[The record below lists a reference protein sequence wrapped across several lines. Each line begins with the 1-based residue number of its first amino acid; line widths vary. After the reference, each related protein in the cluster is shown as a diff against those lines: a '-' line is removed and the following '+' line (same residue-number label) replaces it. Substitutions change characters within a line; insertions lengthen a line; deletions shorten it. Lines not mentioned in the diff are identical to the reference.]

1 MNRNTNVMLK
11 LCTVFLMGTAGFF
24 VSCQNELNVPVE
36 TFAPHE
42 HPLSFTATIGVSTR
56 ASVDNYFEEF
66 DRIMIQNVDFYEGG
80 MSPEWVNKVGRYSYS
95 AGDIQLLLSSS
106 YWFRS
111 DECKLI
117 RAWHYGDEQEEWRE
131 YLPTA
136 WREYLPTAST
146 PLQVSVTQNERA
158 DYIQSDFIY
167 ARTTATYTTR
177 AIPLSFYHQ
186 VAKVVVN
193 VSSEGF
199 APDAEI
205 TGIDL
210 EDVYVGGEF
219 QEPALPDSPDTPVLG
234 TWTTVGDK
242 AQKIAMYKL
251 ETPNTADFEN
261 NGSVET
267 AKASYAA
274 IVIPQ
279 VDDSPEKL
287 ITIHANVDGTA
298 RELDWKSGM
307 THTYNLTLRGPGLV
321 VSFEEESLIW
331 TDGNS
336 GSGSVALP

>member
-24 VSCQNELNVPVE
+24 VSCQNELNVPVETFAPHEHPLSFTATIGVSTRASVDNPVE

-95 AGDIQLLLSSS
+95 AGDIQPLWSSS

-117 RAWHYGDEQEEWRE
+117 RAWHYGDEQEE
-131 YLPTA
+131 

-219 QEPALPDSPDTPVLG
+219 QEPALPDSPDTPV
-234 TWTTVGDK
+234 
-242 AQKIAMYKL
+242 
-251 ETPNTADFEN
+251 F
-261 NGSVET
+261 
-267 AKASYAA
+267 
-274 IVIPQ
+274 IPQ

-298 RELDWKSGM
+298 REFRYKPEKLDWKSGM

>member
-11 LCTVFLMGTAGFF
+11 LCMVFLMGTAGFF
-24 VSCQNELNVPVE
+24 VSCQNELNTPVE

-56 ASVDNYFEEF
+56 ASVDNNFEEF
-66 DRIMIQNVDFYEGG
+66 DHIMIQTVDFYEDG

-136 WREYLPTAST
+136 ST
-146 PLQVSVTQNERA
+146 PLQVSTTQNEKA

-167 ARTTATYTTR
+167 ARTTATYTIR

-210 EDVYVGGEF
+210 EDV
-219 QEPALPDSPDTPVLG
+219 
-234 TWTTVGDK
+234 
-242 AQKIAMYKL
+242 
-251 ETPNTADFEN
+251 
-261 NGSVET
+261 
-267 AKASYAA
+267 
-274 IVIPQ
+274 
-279 VDDSPEKL
+279 
-287 ITIHANVDGTA
+287 
-298 RELDWKSGM
+298 
-307 THTYNLTLRGPGLV
+307 
-321 VSFEEESLIW
+321 
-331 TDGNS
+331 
-336 GSGSVALP
+336 

>member
-11 LCTVFLMGTAGFF
+11 LCMVFLMGTAGFF
-24 VSCQNELNVPVE
+24 VSCQNELNTPVE

-56 ASVDNYFEEF
+56 ASVDNNFEEF
-66 DRIMIQNVDFYEGG
+66 DHIMIQNVDFYEDG
-80 MSPEWVNKVGRYSYS
+80 MSPEWVNKVGRYSYA
-95 AGDIQLLLSSS
+95 AGDIQLLWSSS

-136 WREYLPTAST
+136 ST
-146 PLQVSVTQNERA
+146 PLQVSTTQNEKA

-167 ARTTATYTTR
+167 ARTTATYTIR

-298 RELDWKSGM
+298 REFRYKPEKLEWKSGT
-307 THTYNLTLRGPGLV
+307 THTYNLTLSGPGLV
-321 VSFEEESLIW
+321 VSFEEENTNW
-331 TDGNS
+331 TDGGD